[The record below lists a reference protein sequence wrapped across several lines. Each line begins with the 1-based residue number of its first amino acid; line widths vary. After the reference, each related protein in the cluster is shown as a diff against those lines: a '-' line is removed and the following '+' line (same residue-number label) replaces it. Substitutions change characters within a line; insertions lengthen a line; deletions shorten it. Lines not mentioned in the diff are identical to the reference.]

1 MCIAICPAE
10 PSRSSL
16 QRNRACPP
24 FITPNYGFN
33 SQAARL
39 IITLEL
45 TLLMTT
51 KVATRISPPYEQSA
65 QTVYEKDEEL
75 LVDLLSYAKLAVRR
89 ARGRSQDELIM
100 DKDLQSLLIHPLLV
114 IGEAAKNLSV
124 EFR

>member
-1 MCIAICPAE
+1 M
-10 PSRSSL
+10 
-16 QRNRACPP
+16 
-24 FITPNYGFN
+24 
-33 SQAARL
+33 
-39 IITLEL
+39 
-45 TLLMTT
+45 
-51 KVATRISPPYEQSA
+51 K
-65 QTVYEKDEEL
+65 KDEEL